1 MRLMM
6 IGMGVFW
13 MRKTRLILGALL
25 AATALAC
32 TGCGKDA
39 DSTAN
44 VDLEA
49 MTSEAE
55 TTPEE
60 EPEVIVKTSIVT
72 EIVVKPATKTETVA
86 DATPAKTAAPAAPA
100 ANPTTGDI
108 YTDVIAQYRV
118 ASDKEVYPYT
128 YAMADLNL
136 DGYPELMVKT
146 GNCEANFVYEI
157 WTKGA
162 DGKAV
167 KIGTARGFHSQ
178 LYYDDQTGL
187 LYSNMCIQD
196 AQSISSYAM
205 VSGTLQETLLCNWEL
220 RDSDYYRQNGYY
232 DLTRMDHV
240 FLLVENDINDYVFQ
254 NSALQSG
261 NDSAMTIDEYAAHV
275 NGASSNQNQSE
286 EDKHLVTEA
295 PQQQETTPPAAAASE
310 DTLKEQ
316 VLSKCGNSPLD
327 WYYDDFDGDGNKE
340 AFAMA
345 YRDNGMGGHEILGL
359 FYVNAQ
365 GTVTDLG
372 TDFWGACGAGRVVA
386 YNSSKKFFV
395 LDTNNGGSGSTDYLY
410 GVTNGACYS
419 SNLSGSLHGFQVDE
433 NGAYTFEGGSVAHE
447 RPQIRLT
454 YDESTGDFHQ

>member
-1 MRLMM
+1 M
-6 IGMGVFW
+6 IGMGAFQ
-13 MRKTRLILGALL
+13 MRRTRLILGALL
-25 AATALAC
+25 AAALAC

-44 VDLEA
+44 VDLET

-72 EIVVKPATKTETVA
+72 EIVAKPATKTETAA
-86 DATPAKTAAPAAPA
+86 DATPAATAAPAASA
-100 ANPTTGDI
+100 ADPTTGDI
-108 YTDVIAQYRV
+108 YTDVIAQYLADSRRD
-118 ASDKEVYPYT
+118 ACVYSYF
-128 YAMADLNL
+128 MADLNL

-146 GNCEANFVYEI
+146 GNAEMNFVYEI

-178 LYYDDQTGL
+178 LYYNDQTGL

-275 NGASSNQNQSE
+275 NGASSNQNQFE

-359 FYVNAQ
+359 FYVDAQ

-433 NGAYTFEGGSVAHE
+433 NGAYTFEDGSAAHE

>member
-1 MRLMM
+1 
-6 IGMGVFW
+6 

-25 AATALAC
+25 AAALAC

-86 DATPAKTAAPAAPA
+86 DATPAATAAPATPAAPA

-108 YTDVIAQYRV
+108 YTDVVAQYRV

-157 WTKGA
+157 WTKGS

-178 LYYDDQTGL
+178 LYYNDQTGL

-205 VSGTLQETLLCNWEL
+205 VSGTLQETLLCNWGL

-261 NDSAMTIDEYAAHV
+261 NDSAMTIEEYAAHV
-275 NGASSNQNQSE
+275 TGASQS
-286 EDKHLVTEA
+286 TEA
-295 PQQQETTPPAAAASE
+295 PQQQETTPPVAAASE

-316 VLSKCGNSPLD
+316 VLSKYGNSPLD

-345 YRDNGMGGHEILGL
+345 YQDDGIGHEILGL

-372 TDFWGACGAGRVVA
+372 TDFWGAYGYGRVVA

-395 LDTNNGGSGSTDYLY
+395 FDTGNGGSGSTDYLY

-433 NGAYTFEGGSVAHE
+433 NGAYTFEGGSAAHE
-447 RPQIRLT
+447 RPQIRLY

>member
-1 MRLMM
+1 
-6 IGMGVFW
+6 
-13 MRKTRLILGALL
+13 MRKTRLILGAFVA
-25 AATALAC
+25 AATLAC
-32 TGCGKDA
+32 TGCGEDA

-72 EIVVKPATKTETVA
+72 EIVVKPATETETVA
-86 DATPAKTAAPAAPA
+86 NATPAATAAPAA
-100 ANPTTGDI
+100 NTTTGDI
-108 YTDVIAQYRV
+108 YTDVIAQYRI
-118 ASDKEVYPYT
+118 ASDKEVYPYS

-146 GNCEANFVYEI
+146 GNCEANYVYEI

-178 LYYDDQTGL
+178 LYYNDQTGL

-205 VSGTLQETLLCNWEL
+205 VSGTLQETLLCDWGL

-395 LDTNNGGSGSTDYLY
+395 FDTNNGGSGSTDYLY

-433 NGAYTFEGGSVAHE
+433 NGAYTFEGGSAAHE
-447 RPQIRLT
+447 HPQIRLT

>member
-1 MRLMM
+1 
-6 IGMGVFW
+6 

-25 AATALAC
+25 AAALAC

-118 ASDKEVYPYT
+118 ASDKEVYPYS

-178 LYYDDQTGL
+178 LYYNDQTGL

-205 VSGTLQETLLCNWEL
+205 VSGTLQETLLCNWGL

-345 YRDNGMGGHEILGL
+345 YQDDGIGHEILGL

-372 TDFWGACGAGRVVA
+372 TDFWGAYGYGRVVA

-395 LDTNNGGSGSTDYLY
+395 FDTGNGGSGSTDYLY

-433 NGAYTFEGGSVAHE
+433 NGAYTFEGGSAAHE
-447 RPQIRLT
+447 RPQIRLY

>member
-1 MRLMM
+1 
-6 IGMGVFW
+6 MGVFQ
-13 MRKTRLILGALL
+13 MGRTRLILGALL
-25 AATALAC
+25 AATLAC
-32 TGCGKDA
+32 TGCGEDA

-108 YTDVIAQYRV
+108 YTDVIVQYRV

-146 GNCEANFVYEI
+146 GNCEANYVYEI

-178 LYYDDQTGL
+178 LYYNDQTGL

-205 VSGTLQETLLCNWEL
+205 VSGTLQETLLCNWGL

-275 NGASSNQNQSE
+275 NGASSNQNQFE

-359 FYVNAQ
+359 FYVDAQ

-433 NGAYTFEGGSVAHE
+433 NGAYTFEGGSAAHE
-447 RPQIRLT
+447 RPQIRLY

>member
-1 MRLMM
+1 
-6 IGMGVFW
+6 
-13 MRKTRLILGALL
+13 MRKTRLILGAFV

-205 VSGTLQETLLCNWEL
+205 VSGTLQETLLCNWGL

-433 NGAYTFEGGSVAHE
+433 NGAYTFEGGSAAHE
-447 RPQIRLT
+447 RPQIRLY

>member
-1 MRLMM
+1 MR
-6 IGMGVFW
+6 
-13 MRKTRLILGALL
+13 RTRLILGVLL
-25 AATALAC
+25 AAAMLAC
-32 TGCGKDA
+32 TGCGEDA

-44 VDLEA
+44 VNLKV

-55 TTPEE
+55 TTPAE

-72 EIVVKPATKTETVA
+72 EIVVKPATETETVTA
-86 DATPAKTAAPAAPA
+86 ATPAV
-100 ANPTTGDI
+100 NPTTGDI
-108 YTDVIAQYRV
+108 YTDVIAQYRL
-118 ASDKEVYPYT
+118 ASDKEVCPYV
-128 YAMADLNL
+128 YVMADLDL

-146 GNCEANFVYEI
+146 GNCEANYVYEI
-157 WTKGA
+157 WTKEA

-167 KIGTARGFHSQ
+167 KAGIAVGSHAS
-178 LYYDDQTGL
+178 LYYNNQTGL

-196 AQSISSYAM
+196 VQDIFSYTL
-205 VSGTLQETLLCNWEL
+205 VSGTLQETLLCDWLL
-220 RDSDYYRQNGYY
+220 RDNAYYRQNGYY
-232 DLTRMDHV
+232 HLTRMDHV
-240 FLLVENDINDYVFQ
+240 FRLVENDIDDYVFQ
-254 NSALQSG
+254 NSALQGGDESP
-261 NDSAMTIDEYAAHV
+261 MTIEEYAAHV

-295 PQQQETTPPAAAASE
+295 PQQQETTPQAAAASE

-433 NGAYTFEGGSVAHE
+433 NGAYTFEDGSAAHE

>member
-1 MRLMM
+1 MR
-6 IGMGVFW
+6 
-13 MRKTRLILGALL
+13 RTRLILGALL
-25 AATALAC
+25 AAALAC

-44 VDLEA
+44 VDLET

-72 EIVVKPATKTETVA
+72 EIVAKPATKTETAA
-86 DATPAKTAAPAAPA
+86 DATPAATAAPAASA
-100 ANPTTGDI
+100 ADPTTGDI
-108 YTDVIAQYRV
+108 YTDVIAQYLADSRRD
-118 ASDKEVYPYT
+118 ACVYSYF
-128 YAMADLNL
+128 MADLNL

-146 GNCEANFVYEI
+146 GNAEMNFVYEI

-178 LYYDDQTGL
+178 LYYNDQTGL

-275 NGASSNQNQSE
+275 NGASSNQNQFE

-345 YRDNGMGGHEILGL
+345 YQDNGMGGHEILGL

-395 LDTNNGGSGSTDYLY
+395 FDTNNGGSGSTDYLY

-433 NGAYTFEGGSVAHE
+433 NGAYTFEGGSAAHE
-447 RPQIRLT
+447 RPQIRLY

>member
-1 MRLMM
+1 
-6 IGMGVFW
+6 

-25 AATALAC
+25 AAALAC

-118 ASDKEVYPYT
+118 ASDKEVYPYS

-178 LYYDDQTGL
+178 LYYNDQTGL

-205 VSGTLQETLLCNWEL
+205 VSGTLQETLLCNWGL

-240 FLLVENDINDYVFQ
+240 FFLVENDINDYVFQ

-261 NDSAMTIDEYAAHV
+261 NDSAMTIEEYAAHV
-275 NGASSNQNQSE
+275 NGASSNQNQFE

-345 YRDNGMGGHEILGL
+345 YQDDGIGHEILGL

-372 TDFWGACGAGRVVA
+372 TDFWGAYGYGRVVA

-395 LDTNNGGSGSTDYLY
+395 FDTGNGGSGSTDYLY

-433 NGAYTFEGGSVAHE
+433 NGAYTFEGGSAAHE
-447 RPQIRLT
+447 RPQIRLY

>member
-1 MRLMM
+1 
-6 IGMGVFW
+6 MGVFQ
-13 MRKTRLILGALL
+13 MRRTRLILGAFV

-32 TGCGKDA
+32 TGCGQDEG
-39 DSTAN
+39 STAN
-44 VDLEA
+44 VNLKV

-55 TTPEE
+55 TTPAE

-72 EIVVKPATKTETVA
+72 EIVVKPATETETVA
-86 DATPAKTAAPAAPA
+86 NATPAATTTPATAA
-100 ANPTTGDI
+100 NTTTGDI
-108 YTDVIAQYRV
+108 YTDVVAQYRV
-118 ASDKEVYPYT
+118 ASDKEVYPYS

-178 LYYDDQTGL
+178 LYYNDQTGL

-205 VSGTLQETLLCNWEL
+205 VSGTLQETLLCNWGL

-240 FLLVENDINDYVFQ
+240 FLLAENDINDYIFQ

-275 NGASSNQNQSE
+275 NGASSNQNQFE

-340 AFAMA
+340 TFAMA

-395 LDTNNGGSGSTDYLY
+395 FDTNNGGSGSTDYLY

-433 NGAYTFEGGSVAHE
+433 NGAYTFEDGSAAHE

>member
-1 MRLMM
+1 
-6 IGMGVFW
+6 
-13 MRKTRLILGALL
+13 MRKTRLILGAFVA
-25 AATALAC
+25 AATLAC
-32 TGCGKDA
+32 TGCGEDA

-72 EIVVKPATKTETVA
+72 EIVVKPATETETVA
-86 DATPAKTAAPAAPA
+86 NATPAATAAPAA
-100 ANPTTGDI
+100 NTTTGDI
-108 YTDVIAQYRV
+108 YTDVIAQYRI
-118 ASDKEVYPYT
+118 ASDKEVYPYS

-146 GNCEANFVYEI
+146 GNCEANFVYEV

-178 LYYDDQTGL
+178 LYYNDQTGL

-205 VSGTLQETLLCNWEL
+205 VSGTLQETLLCDWGL

-275 NGASSNQNQSE
+275 NGESSNQNQSE

-395 LDTNNGGSGSTDYLY
+395 FDTNNGGSGSTDYLY

-433 NGAYTFEGGSVAHE
+433 NGAYTFEDGSAAHE

>member
-1 MRLMM
+1 
-6 IGMGVFW
+6 

-25 AATALAC
+25 AAALAC

-72 EIVVKPATKTETVA
+72 EIVAKPATKTETVA

-178 LYYDDQTGL
+178 LYYNDQTGL

-205 VSGTLQETLLCNWEL
+205 VSGTLQETLLCNWGL

-275 NGASSNQNQSE
+275 NGASSNQNQFE

-310 DTLKEQ
+310 DPLKEQ

-345 YRDNGMGGHEILGL
+345 YQDDGIGHEILGL

-372 TDFWGACGAGRVVA
+372 TDFWGAYGYGRVVA

-395 LDTNNGGSGSTDYLY
+395 FDTGNGGSGSTDYLY

-433 NGAYTFEGGSVAHE
+433 NGAYTFEGGSAAHE
-447 RPQIRLT
+447 RPQIRLY

>member
-1 MRLMM
+1 
-6 IGMGVFW
+6 
-13 MRKTRLILGALL
+13 MRKTRLILGAFV
-25 AATALAC
+25 AVAALAC
-32 TGCGKDA
+32 TGCGQDE

-44 VDLEA
+44 VNLKV

-55 TTPEE
+55 TTPAE

-72 EIVVKPATKTETVA
+72 EIVVKPATETETVA
-86 DATPAKTAAPAAPA
+86 NATPATAAPAAPV

-108 YTDVIAQYRV
+108 YTDVIAQYRI

-178 LYYDDQTGL
+178 LYYNDQTGL

-261 NDSAMTIDEYAAHV
+261 NDSAMTIDEYAAKV

-286 EDKHLVTEA
+286 EDKHLNA
-295 PQQQETTPPAAAASE
+295 DASQQQETTPPAAAASE

-345 YRDNGMGGHEILGL
+345 YQDDGIGHEILGL

-372 TDFWGACGAGRVVA
+372 TDFWGAYGYGRVVA

-395 LDTNNGGSGSTDYLY
+395 FDTGNGGSGSTDYLY

-433 NGAYTFEGGSVAHE
+433 NGAYTFEGGSAAHE
-447 RPQIRLT
+447 RPQIRLY

>member
-1 MRLMM
+1 
-6 IGMGVFW
+6 

-25 AATALAC
+25 AAALAC

-178 LYYDDQTGL
+178 LYYNDQTGL

-205 VSGTLQETLLCNWEL
+205 VSGTLQETLLCNWGL

-275 NGASSNQNQSE
+275 NGASSNQNQFE

-345 YRDNGMGGHEILGL
+345 YQDDGIGHEILGL

-372 TDFWGACGAGRVVA
+372 TDFWGAYGYGRVVA

-395 LDTNNGGSGSTDYLY
+395 FDTGNGGSGSTDYLY

-433 NGAYTFEGGSVAHE
+433 NGAYTFEDGSAAHE
-447 RPQIRLT
+447 RPQIRLY

>member
-1 MRLMM
+1 
-6 IGMGVFW
+6 MGVFQ
-13 MRKTRLILGALL
+13 MRRTRLILGAFV

-32 TGCGKDA
+32 TGCGQDE

-44 VDLEA
+44 VNLKV

-55 TTPEE
+55 TTPAE

-72 EIVVKPATKTETVA
+72 EIVVKPATETETVA
-86 DATPAKTAAPAAPA
+86 NATPAATTTPATAAPAAPA
-100 ANPTTGDI
+100 ANTTTGDI
-108 YTDVIAQYRV
+108 YTDVIAQYRI

-178 LYYDDQTGL
+178 LYYNDQTGL

-205 VSGTLQETLLCNWEL
+205 VSGTLQETLLCNWGL

-345 YRDNGMGGHEILGL
+345 YQDDGIGHEILGL

-372 TDFWGACGAGRVVA
+372 TDFWGACGVGRVVA

-395 LDTNNGGSGSTDYLY
+395 FDTNNGGSGSTDYLY

-433 NGAYTFEGGSVAHE
+433 NGAYTFEDGSAAHE

>member
-1 MRLMM
+1 
-6 IGMGVFW
+6 

-25 AATALAC
+25 AAALAC

-39 DSTAN
+39 DSIAN

-118 ASDKEVYPYT
+118 ASDKEVYPYS

-178 LYYDDQTGL
+178 LYYNDQTGL

-205 VSGTLQETLLCNWEL
+205 VSGTLQETLLCNWGL

-261 NDSAMTIDEYAAHV
+261 NDSAMTIEEYAAHV
-275 NGASSNQNQSE
+275 NGASSNQNQFE

-345 YRDNGMGGHEILGL
+345 YQDDGIGHEILGL

-372 TDFWGACGAGRVVA
+372 TDFWGAYGYGRVVA

-395 LDTNNGGSGSTDYLY
+395 FDTGNGGSGSTDYLY

-433 NGAYTFEGGSVAHE
+433 NGAYTFEGGSAAHE
-447 RPQIRLT
+447 RPQIRLY

>member
-1 MRLMM
+1 
-6 IGMGVFW
+6 

-25 AATALAC
+25 AAALAC

-118 ASDKEVYPYT
+118 ASDKEVYPYS

-178 LYYDDQTGL
+178 LYYNDQTGL

-205 VSGTLQETLLCNWEL
+205 VSSTLQETLLCNWGL

-261 NDSAMTIDEYAAHV
+261 NDSAMTIEEYAAHV
-275 NGASSNQNQSE
+275 NGASSNQNQFE

-345 YRDNGMGGHEILGL
+345 YQDDGIGHEILGL

-372 TDFWGACGAGRVVA
+372 TDFWGAYGYGRVVA

-395 LDTNNGGSGSTDYLY
+395 FDTGNGGSGSTDYLY

-433 NGAYTFEGGSVAHE
+433 NGAYTFEGGSAAHE
-447 RPQIRLT
+447 RPQIRLY

>member
-1 MRLMM
+1 
-6 IGMGVFW
+6 

-25 AATALAC
+25 AAATLAC
-32 TGCGKDA
+32 TGCGQDA

-72 EIVVKPATKTETVA
+72 EIVAKPATKTETVA
-86 DATPAKTAAPAAPA
+86 DATPATPAAPA

-108 YTDVIAQYRV
+108 YTDVVAQYRV
-118 ASDKEVYPYT
+118 ASDKEVYPYS

-146 GNCEANFVYEI
+146 GNCEANYAYEI

-178 LYYDDQTGL
+178 LYYNDQTGL

-275 NGASSNQNQSE
+275 NGASSNQNQFE

-295 PQQQETTPPAAAASE
+295 PQQQETTPPAAVASE

-340 AFAMA
+340 SFAMA

-359 FYVNAQ
+359 FYVDAQ

-433 NGAYTFEGGSVAHE
+433 NGAYTFEDGSAAHE

>member
-1 MRLMM
+1 MM
-6 IGMGVFW
+6 IEMGVFW

-25 AATALAC
+25 AAALAC

-205 VSGTLQETLLCNWEL
+205 VSGTLQETLLCNWGL

-261 NDSAMTIDEYAAHV
+261 NDSAMTIEEYAAHV
-275 NGASSNQNQSE
+275 TGASQS
-286 EDKHLVTEA
+286 TEA
-295 PQQQETTPPAAAASE
+295 PQQQETTPPVAAASE

-316 VLSKCGNSPLD
+316 VLSKYGNSPLD

-345 YRDNGMGGHEILGL
+345 YQDDGIGHEILGL

-372 TDFWGACGAGRVVA
+372 TDFWGAYGYGRVVA

-395 LDTNNGGSGSTDYLY
+395 FDTGNGGSGSTDYLY

-433 NGAYTFEGGSVAHE
+433 NGAYTFEGGSAAHE
-447 RPQIRLT
+447 RPQIRLY

>member
-1 MRLMM
+1 MRRTRLM
-6 IGMGVFW
+6 
-13 MRKTRLILGALL
+13 LGALL
-25 AATALAC
+25 AATLAC

-44 VDLEA
+44 VDLET

-72 EIVVKPATKTETVA
+72 EIVAKPVTETETVA
-86 DATPAKTAAPAAPA
+86 DATPAATAAPAAPA

-108 YTDVIAQYRV
+108 YTDVIAQYLADSRRD
-118 ASDKEVYPYT
+118 ACVYSYF
-128 YAMADLNL
+128 MADLNL

-146 GNCEANFVYEI
+146 GNAEMNFVYEI
-157 WTKGA
+157 WTKGT

-167 KIGTARGFHSQ
+167 KIGTTSGFHSK
-178 LYYDDQTGL
+178 LYYNDQTGL
-187 LYSNMCIQD
+187 LYKSICTQD
-196 AQSISSYAM
+196 TQSISSYAM
-205 VSGTLQETLLCNWEL
+205 VSGTLQETLLCKWDLWDN
-220 RDSDYYRQNGYY
+220 DYYRQNSYY

-240 FLLVENDINDYVFQ
+240 FLLVENGINNYVFQ
-254 NSALQSG
+254 NSALQGGDESP
-261 NDSAMTIDEYAAHV
+261 MTIDEYAAHV
-275 NGASSNQNQSE
+275 NGASQS
-286 EDKHLVTEA
+286 TEA
-295 PQQQETTPPAAAASE
+295 PQQQEITPPATVASE

-345 YRDNGMGGHEILGL
+345 YQDDGIAYKILGL
-359 FYVNAQ
+359 FYVSAQ
-365 GTVTDLG
+365 GTVTDLS
-372 TDFWGACGAGRVVA
+372 TDFWGAYGYGRVVA

-395 LDTNNGGSGSTDYLY
+395 FYTHNGGSGSEDYLY

-433 NGAYTFEGGSVAHE
+433 NGAYTFEAGSAAHE
-447 RPQIRLT
+447 RPQIRLY

>member
-1 MRLMM
+1 
-6 IGMGVFW
+6 

-25 AATALAC
+25 AAALAC

-146 GNCEANFVYEI
+146 GNCEANYVYEI

-167 KIGTARGFHSQ
+167 KIGMARGFHSQ
-178 LYYDDQTGL
+178 LYYNDQTGL

-205 VSGTLQETLLCNWEL
+205 VSGTLQETLLCNWGL

-275 NGASSNQNQSE
+275 NGASSNQNQFE

-345 YRDNGMGGHEILGL
+345 YQDDGIGHEILGL

-372 TDFWGACGAGRVVA
+372 TDFWGAYGYGRVVA

-395 LDTNNGGSGSTDYLY
+395 FDTGNGGSGSTDYLY

-433 NGAYTFEGGSVAHE
+433 NGAYTFEGGSAAHE
-447 RPQIRLT
+447 RPQIRLY

>member
-1 MRLMM
+1 
-6 IGMGVFW
+6 

-25 AATALAC
+25 AAALAC

-118 ASDKEVYPYT
+118 ASDKEVYPYS

-178 LYYDDQTGL
+178 LYYNDQTGL

-205 VSGTLQETLLCNWEL
+205 VSGTLQETLLCNWGL

-261 NDSAMTIDEYAAHV
+261 NDSAMTIEEYAAHV
-275 NGASSNQNQSE
+275 NGASSNQNQFE

-345 YRDNGMGGHEILGL
+345 YQDGIGHEILGL

-372 TDFWGACGAGRVVA
+372 TDFWGAYGYGRVVA

-395 LDTNNGGSGSTDYLY
+395 FDTGNGGSGSTDYLY

-433 NGAYTFEGGSVAHE
+433 NGAYTFEGGSAAHE
-447 RPQIRLT
+447 RPQIRLY

>member
-1 MRLMM
+1 
-6 IGMGVFW
+6 

-25 AATALAC
+25 AAALAC

-55 TTPEE
+55 TTPAE

-72 EIVVKPATKTETVA
+72 EIVVKPATETETVA
-86 DATPAKTAAPAAPA
+86 NATPAATTTPATAAPAAPA
-100 ANPTTGDI
+100 ANTTTGDI
-108 YTDVIAQYRV
+108 YTDVIAQYRI

-178 LYYDDQTGL
+178 LYYNDQTGL

-205 VSGTLQETLLCNWEL
+205 VSGTLQETLLCNWGL

-345 YRDNGMGGHEILGL
+345 YQDDGIGHEILGL

-372 TDFWGACGAGRVVA
+372 TDFWGAYGYGRVVA

-395 LDTNNGGSGSTDYLY
+395 FDTGNGGSGSTDYLY

-433 NGAYTFEGGSVAHE
+433 NGAYTFEGGSAAHE
-447 RPQIRLT
+447 RPQIRLY

>member
-1 MRLMM
+1 
-6 IGMGVFW
+6 MGVFW

-25 AATALAC
+25 AAALAC

-86 DATPAKTAAPAAPA
+86 DATPAATAAPATPAAPA

-108 YTDVIAQYRV
+108 YTDVVAQYRV

-157 WTKGA
+157 WTKGS

-178 LYYDDQTGL
+178 LYYNDQTGL

-205 VSGTLQETLLCNWEL
+205 VSGTLQETLLCNWGL

-232 DLTRMDHV
+232 DLTRMDYV

-261 NDSAMTIDEYAAHV
+261 NDSAMTIEEYAAHV
-275 NGASSNQNQSE
+275 TGASQS
-286 EDKHLVTEA
+286 TEA
-295 PQQQETTPPAAAASE
+295 PQQQETTPPVAAASE

-316 VLSKCGNSPLD
+316 VLSKYGNSPLD

-345 YRDNGMGGHEILGL
+345 YQDDGIGHEILGL

-372 TDFWGACGAGRVVA
+372 TDFWGAYGYGRVVA

-395 LDTNNGGSGSTDYLY
+395 FDTGNGGSGSTDYLY

-433 NGAYTFEGGSVAHE
+433 NGAYTFEGGSAAHE
-447 RPQIRLT
+447 RPQIRLY

>member
-1 MRLMM
+1 
-6 IGMGVFW
+6 

-25 AATALAC
+25 AAAALAC
-32 TGCGKDA
+32 TGCGEDA

-44 VDLEA
+44 VDLETITA
-49 MTSEAE
+49 EAE

-72 EIVVKPATKTETVA
+72 EIVAKPATETVA
-86 DATPAKTAAPAAPA
+86 DATPAATAAPAAPA

-108 YTDVIAQYRV
+108 YTDVIAQYLADSRRD
-118 ASDKEVYPYT
+118 ACVYSYF
-128 YAMADLNL
+128 MADLNL
-136 DGYPELMVKT
+136 DGYPELIVKT
-146 GNCEANFVYEI
+146 GNAEMNFVYEI
-157 WTKGA
+157 WTKGT

-167 KIGTARGFHSQ
+167 KIGTTSGFHSK
-178 LYYDDQTGL
+178 LYYNDQTGL
-187 LYSNMCIQD
+187 LYKSICTQD
-196 AQSISSYAM
+196 TQSISSYAM
-205 VSGTLQETLLCNWEL
+205 VSGTLQETLLCKWDLWDN
-220 RDSDYYRQNGYY
+220 DYYRQNSYY

-240 FLLVENDINDYVFQ
+240 FLLVENGINNYVFQ
-254 NSALQSG
+254 NSALQGG
-261 NDSAMTIDEYAAHV
+261 NDSPMTIEEYAAHV
-275 NGASSNQNQSE
+275 NGASQS
-286 EDKHLVTEA
+286 TEA

-345 YRDNGMGGHEILGL
+345 YQDDGIAYKILGL
-359 FYVNAQ
+359 FYVSAQ
-365 GTVTDLG
+365 GTVTDLS
-372 TDFWGACGAGRVVA
+372 TDFWGAYGYGRVVA

-395 LDTNNGGSGSTDYLY
+395 FYTHNGGSGSEDYLY

-433 NGAYTFEGGSVAHE
+433 NGAYTFEAGSAAHE
-447 RPQIRLT
+447 RPQIRLY

>member
-1 MRLMM
+1 
-6 IGMGVFW
+6 

-25 AATALAC
+25 AAALAC

-86 DATPAKTAAPAAPA
+86 DATPAATAAPATPAAPA

-108 YTDVIAQYRV
+108 YTDVVAQYRV

-178 LYYDDQTGL
+178 LYYNDQTGL

-205 VSGTLQETLLCNWEL
+205 VSGTLQETLLCNWGL

-261 NDSAMTIDEYAAHV
+261 NDSAMTIEEYAAHV
-275 NGASSNQNQSE
+275 TGASQS
-286 EDKHLVTEA
+286 TEA
-295 PQQQETTPPAAAASE
+295 PQQQETTPPVAAASE

-359 FYVNAQ
+359 FYVDAQ

-395 LDTNNGGSGSTDYLY
+395 FDTNNGGSGSTDYLY

-433 NGAYTFEGGSVAHE
+433 NGAYTFEGGSAAHE
-447 RPQIRLT
+447 RPQIRLY

>member
-1 MRLMM
+1 
-6 IGMGVFW
+6 

-25 AATALAC
+25 AAALAC

-44 VDLEA
+44 VDLETITA
-49 MTSEAE
+49 EAE

-178 LYYDDQTGL
+178 LYYNDQTGL

-205 VSGTLQETLLCNWEL
+205 VSGTLQETLLCNWGL

-275 NGASSNQNQSE
+275 NGASQS
-286 EDKHLVTEA
+286 TEA

-359 FYVNAQ
+359 FYVDAQ

-433 NGAYTFEGGSVAHE
+433 NGAYTFEGGSAAHE

>member
-1 MRLMM
+1 
-6 IGMGVFW
+6 

-25 AATALAC
+25 AAALAC

-86 DATPAKTAAPAAPA
+86 DATPAATAAPATPAAPA

-108 YTDVIAQYRV
+108 YTDVVAQYRV

-178 LYYDDQTGL
+178 LYYNDQTGL

-205 VSGTLQETLLCNWEL
+205 VSGTLQETLLCNWGL

-261 NDSAMTIDEYAAHV
+261 NDSAMTIEEYAAHV
-275 NGASSNQNQSE
+275 TGASQS
-286 EDKHLVTEA
+286 TEA
-295 PQQQETTPPAAAASE
+295 PQQQETTPPVAAASE

-316 VLSKCGNSPLD
+316 VLSKYGNSPLD

-345 YRDNGMGGHEILGL
+345 YQDDGIGHEILGL

-372 TDFWGACGAGRVVA
+372 TDFWGAYGYGRVVA

-395 LDTNNGGSGSTDYLY
+395 FDTGNGGSGSTDYLY

-433 NGAYTFEGGSVAHE
+433 NGAYTFEDGSAAHE
-447 RPQIRLT
+447 RPQIRLY

>member
-1 MRLMM
+1 
-6 IGMGVFW
+6 

-25 AATALAC
+25 AAALAC

-108 YTDVIAQYRV
+108 YTDVIAKYRV
-118 ASDKEVYPYT
+118 ASDKEVYPYS

-178 LYYDDQTGL
+178 LYYNDQTGL

-205 VSGTLQETLLCNWEL
+205 VSGTLQETLLCNWGL

-261 NDSAMTIDEYAAHV
+261 NDSAMTIEEYAAHV
-275 NGASSNQNQSE
+275 NGASSNQNQFE

-345 YRDNGMGGHEILGL
+345 YQDDGIGHEILGL

-372 TDFWGACGAGRVVA
+372 TDFWGAYGYGRVVA

-395 LDTNNGGSGSTDYLY
+395 FDTGNGGSGSTDYLY

-433 NGAYTFEGGSVAHE
+433 NGAYTFEGGSAAHE
-447 RPQIRLT
+447 RPQIRLY

>member
-1 MRLMM
+1 
-6 IGMGVFW
+6 
-13 MRKTRLILGALL
+13 MRKTRLILGVLL
-25 AATALAC
+25 AAATLAC
-32 TGCGKDA
+32 TGCGEDA

-44 VDLEA
+44 VDLETITA
-49 MTSEAE
+49 EAE

-72 EIVVKPATKTETVA
+72 EIVAKPATKTETVA
-86 DATPAKTAAPAAPA
+86 DATPAATAAPATPAAPA

-108 YTDVIAQYRV
+108 YTDVVAQYRV

-205 VSGTLQETLLCNWEL
+205 VSGILQETLLCNWEL

-433 NGAYTFEGGSVAHE
+433 NGAYTFEGGSAAYE

>member
-1 MRLMM
+1 
-6 IGMGVFW
+6 
-13 MRKTRLILGALL
+13 MRKTRLILGAFV
-25 AATALAC
+25 AAAALAC

-178 LYYDDQTGL
+178 LYYNDQTGL

-205 VSGTLQETLLCNWEL
+205 VSGTLQETLLCNWGL

-261 NDSAMTIDEYAAHV
+261 NDSAMTIEEYAAHV
-275 NGASSNQNQSE
+275 NGASSNQNQFE

-345 YRDNGMGGHEILGL
+345 YQDDGIGHEILGL

-372 TDFWGACGAGRVVA
+372 TDFWGAYGYGRVVA

-395 LDTNNGGSGSTDYLY
+395 FDTGNGGSGSTDYLY

-433 NGAYTFEGGSVAHE
+433 NGAYTFEGGSAAHE
-447 RPQIRLT
+447 RPQIRLY

>member
-1 MRLMM
+1 
-6 IGMGVFW
+6 

-25 AATALAC
+25 AAAALAC
-32 TGCGKDA
+32 TGCGEDA

-44 VDLEA
+44 VDLETITA
-49 MTSEAE
+49 EAE

-86 DATPAKTAAPAAPA
+86 DATPAATAAPAAPA

-108 YTDVIAQYRV
+108 YTDVIAQYRI

-146 GNCEANFVYEI
+146 GNCEANFVYEV

-167 KIGTARGFHSQ
+167 KIGTANGFHSQ
-178 LYYDDQTGL
+178 LYYNNQTGL
-187 LYSNMCIQD
+187 LYGNMCIQD
-196 AQSISSYAM
+196 TQCISSYEM

-220 RDSDYYRQNGYY
+220 RNSDYYRQNGYY

-240 FLLVENDINDYVFQ
+240 FLLVENDIDDYVFQ
-254 NSALQSG
+254 NSALQGG

-275 NGASSNQNQSE
+275 NGTSSNQNQSE

-340 AFAMA
+340 AFALA

-365 GTVTDLG
+365 GTITDLG

-395 LDTNNGGSGSTDYLY
+395 FDTNNGGSGSTDYLY

-433 NGAYTFEGGSVAHE
+433 NGAYTFEGGSAAHE

>member
-1 MRLMM
+1 
-6 IGMGVFW
+6 
-13 MRKTRLILGALL
+13 MRKTRLILGAFV

-32 TGCGKDA
+32 TGCGEDA
-39 DSTAN
+39 DSTAKVN
-44 VDLEA
+44 LKA
-49 MTSEAE
+49 THSEAE
-55 TTPEE
+55 TTPAE

-72 EIVVKPATKTETVA
+72 EIVAKPATKTETVA
-86 DATPAKTAAPAAPA
+86 DATPAATAAPA

-108 YTDVIAQYRV
+108 YTDVIAQYRI
-118 ASDKEVYPYT
+118 ASDKEVYPYS

-146 GNCEANFVYEI
+146 GNCEANFVYEV

-167 KIGTARGFHSQ
+167 KIGTANGFHSQ
-178 LYYDDQTGL
+178 LYYNNQTGL
-187 LYSNMCIQD
+187 LYGNMCIQD
-196 AQSISSYAM
+196 TQCISSYEM

-220 RDSDYYRQNGYY
+220 RNSDYYRQNGYY

-240 FLLVENDINDYVFQ
+240 FLLVENDIDDYVFQ
-254 NSALQSG
+254 NSALQGG

-275 NGASSNQNQSE
+275 NGTSSNQNQSE

-295 PQQQETTPPAAAASE
+295 PQQQETTPPVAAASE

-395 LDTNNGGSGSTDYLY
+395 FDTNNGGSGSTDYLY

-433 NGAYTFEGGSVAHE
+433 NGAYTFEDGSAAHE

>member
-1 MRLMM
+1 MR
-6 IGMGVFW
+6 
-13 MRKTRLILGALL
+13 RTRLILGAFV

-32 TGCGKDA
+32 TGCGQDE

-44 VDLEA
+44 VNLKV

-55 TTPEE
+55 TTPAE

-72 EIVVKPATKTETVA
+72 EIVVKPATETETVA
-86 DATPAKTAAPAAPA
+86 NATPAATTTPATAAPAAPA
-100 ANPTTGDI
+100 ANTTTGDI
-108 YTDVIAQYRV
+108 YTDVIAQYRI

-167 KIGTARGFHSQ
+167 KIGTAGGFHSQ
-178 LYYDDQTGL
+178 LYYNDQTGL

-205 VSGTLQETLLCNWEL
+205 VSGTLQETLLCNWGL

-345 YRDNGMGGHEILGL
+345 YQDDGIGHEILGL

-372 TDFWGACGAGRVVA
+372 TDFWGAYGYGRVVA

-395 LDTNNGGSGSTDYLY
+395 FDTGNGGSGSTDYLY

-433 NGAYTFEGGSVAHE
+433 NGAYTFEGGSAAHE
-447 RPQIRLT
+447 RPQIRLY